1 MSPGSCALII
11 LSLLLNILSKAA
23 EVSPQDK
30 EPEPLTMACTAAP
43 SVMDPGETATVTTH
57 VAGSGDHDLVYSY
70 KVSTGHISSTTNTA
84 VFDATGA
91 SPGQVMITCMVSDAQ
106 GRSASD
112 VARVTVT
119 RGD

>member
-1 MSPGSCALII
+1 MKLGSCALIVFSLF
-11 LSLLLNILSKAA
+11 LSFLSEPA
-23 EVSPQDK
+23 EASPQDR
-30 EPEPLTMACTAAP
+30 EPEPLTVACTAAP
-43 SVMDPGETATVTTH
+43 SVMDPGETATVTAQA
-57 VAGSGDHDLVYSY
+57 AGLRAGDLVYHY

-84 VFDATGA
+84 VFDSTGA
-91 SPGQVMITCMVSDAQ
+91 SPGQVMITCTVSNAQ

>member
-1 MSPGSCALII
+1 
-11 LSLLLNILSKAA
+11 
-23 EVSPQDK
+23 
-30 EPEPLTMACTAAP
+30 MACTAAP
-43 SVMDPGETATVTTH
+43 FVMDPGETATVTAQ
-57 VAGSGDHDLVYSY
+57 VAGLGDRDLVYRY

-84 VFDATGA
+84 VFDSTGA